1 MNALNGIESLL
12 SDLFLRVQDESLNS
26 ANISAYIA
34 RINVVVRSIAALHNP
49 RLSELVPALQDVSIA
64 LQQCDENNS
73 QESNLPPSRV
83 YTGIYIH
90 IIFIIFPHKFMY
102 RISTS

>member
-1 MNALNGIESLL
+1 MLIFQHNYY
-12 SDLFLRVQDESLNS
+12 
-26 ANISAYIA
+26 YIA

-73 QESNLPPSRV
+73 QESNLPPSCA
-83 YTGIYIH
+83 YTGTV
-90 IIFIIFPHKFMY
+90 FL
-102 RISTS
+102 RIEPSLE